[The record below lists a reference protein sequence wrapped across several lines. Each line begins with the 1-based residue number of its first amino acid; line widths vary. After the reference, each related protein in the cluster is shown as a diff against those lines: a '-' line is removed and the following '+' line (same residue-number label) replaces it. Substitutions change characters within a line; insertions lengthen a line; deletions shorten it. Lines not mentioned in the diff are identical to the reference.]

1 MNMQKLIDYLLE
13 KEELKDV
20 PITIISIVVSS
31 VFDVMANQ
39 NVFFKEEL

>member
-1 MNMQKLIDYLLE
+1 MDMQKLIDLLLE

-20 PITIISIVVSS
+20 PITTISTVVSS
-31 VFDVMANQ
+31 IFDVMANQ